1 MPYCPICSYKIQ
13 TPDLPCP
20 SCSSESVTTEFDA
33 SAVGEFSETLHYGR
47 IMRYR
52 PQEFVD
58 QVNRWL
64 MAHPGIVGIGAVLH
78 RDREGVRSIT
88 FTCLATLE
96 PSPMRVQ
103 VACLPLRTS
112 WGSRLYA
119 DPGRALSVWADRNH
133 RARRLNHWIY
143 DASGNASEVWVLF
156 VVPEED
162 VELPNLMDTPSPGRP
177 RRRYLSTSI
186 AVVNALLF
194 LFIPFL
200 ILGFVITLLAPTD
213 SSSRAVNVTVVAA
226 VTAVLIGLAACLRRF
241 HRSPFRQEPSSPPG

>member
-1 MPYCPICSYKIQ
+1 MPICPICSYKIQ
-13 TPDLPCP
+13 TLDLPCP
-20 SCSSESVTTEFDA
+20 SCSTESVTTEFDP

-47 IMRYR
+47 ILRYR

-58 QVNRWL
+58 QINLWL
-64 MAHPGIVGIGAVLH
+64 LAHPGIVGIGAVLH

-103 VACLPLRTS
+103 VACLPLRTA

-119 DPGRALSVWADRNH
+119 DPGQALSAWADHNH
-133 RARRLNHWIY
+133 RARRLNHWIF

-156 VVPEED
+156 VVPQED
-162 VELPNLMDTPSPGRP
+162 VVSADLIDSPSPGRP

-186 AVVNALLF
+186 AVVNALLL

-200 ILGFVITLLAPTD
+200 ILGFLITLLAPAD
-213 SSSRAVNVTVVAA
+213 SSSRAVNLVVVAVA
-226 VTAVLIGLAACLRRF
+226 TTVLIGFAVCLRRF
-241 HRSPFRQEPSSPPG
+241 RRSPFQRRASPPPM